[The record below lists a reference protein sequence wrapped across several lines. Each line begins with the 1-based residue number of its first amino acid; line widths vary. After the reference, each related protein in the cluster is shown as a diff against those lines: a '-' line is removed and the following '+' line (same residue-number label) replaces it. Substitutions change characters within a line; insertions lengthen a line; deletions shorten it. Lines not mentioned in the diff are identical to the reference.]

1 MGKAAYCFKKPLI
14 YIIDK
19 NVVLVKSGNNW
30 MPVSSEALLA
40 AMLIIQYVSQKSN
53 DVAHIIYLM

>member
-1 MGKAAYCFKKPLI
+1 
-14 YIIDK
+14 
-19 NVVLVKSGNNW
+19 